1 MKYYRLNQIAMAVL
15 GALLLFF
22 GARTVIQILQEEHE
36 PEKPG
41 YEVAGTEKKKGEG
54 KPDGGAQL
62 ASLLAG
68 ADAARGQE
76 VAKKCAICH
85 TFDKGGANLIGP
97 NLFGVLGAKMAS
109 HEGYEYSEALKA
121 KGGVWDYANLDH
133 MIENPNAFAPGTKMA
148 LFPGLPDAKQ
158 RADVILFLR
167 SKNDSPPPLPEPTAA
182 PAEEAPAAEAK
193 TGSEVLAL
201 LATADPKQGEADAAL
216 CKVCHTFDKG
226 GAVLVGPNL
235 YGIVGKK
242 IASQEGV
249 NYTAALKAKDG
260 DWTYE
265 HLDVWLTNPQAF
277 APGTTMAFPGVP
289 DAKKRANIVAFM
301 RSKDD
306 TPKPLPEA
314 APAADKAAPRE
325 AAPPAAEAPAA
336 PTEAA
341 PPAAEAPAAPTEAA
355 PPAAEAPAA
364 PTEAAPPAAEAP
376 AAPMEPAPPA
386 AEAPAAPTEA
396 APPAAEAPAAPA
408 GGAEIVALIATADPA
423 QGEAEAAL
431 CKVCH
436 TFDKGGATLIGPNL
450 YDIVGKKI
458 AAREGFTYSPAL
470 KAKEGDWTYE
480 TLDVWLAN
488 PQAFAP
494 GTTMMLPASLDTKK
508 RANVVAF
515 MRSKSDSPVPLPDAA
530 GEAAKPA
537 GETPPAPTEPAPP
550 AAETPPAPTEPA
562 PPAAETPPAPTE
574 PAPPAAATPPAP
586 TEPAPPAAET
596 PLAAAPEAPAATEPA
611 PAAESEPAA
620 EPEPAVEAEP
630 TPSEPSMGEPP
641 SPSQPQP
648 VYPDVEPAATK
659 TPRLRRQH
667 RWASHPPRRSRSRSI
682 PRARRRQVSEIR
694 NQKTENQ

>member
-41 YEVAGTEKKKGEG
+41 YEVAGTEKKKDEG
-54 KPDGGAQL
+54 KPEGGAQL

-68 ADAARGQE
+68 ADVARGQE

-97 NLFGVLGAKMAS
+97 NLYGVLGAKMAS
-109 HEGYEYSEALKA
+109 HESYEYSEALKA

-133 MIENPNAFAPGTKMA
+133 MIGNPNAFAPGTKMA
-148 LFPGLPDAKQ
+148 LFPGLPDSKQ

-167 SKNDSPPPLPEPTAA
+167 SKSDSPPPLPEPTAA

-193 TGSEVLAL
+193 AGSEVLAL

-249 NYTAALKAKDG
+249 NYTAALKAKEG

-289 DAKKRANIVAFM
+289 DAKKRANVVAFM
-301 RSKDD
+301 RSKAD
-306 TPKPLPEA
+306 TPEPLPEA
-314 APAADKAAPRE
+314 APAADKAAPTE
-325 AAPPAAEAPAA
+325 APPPAAEAPAA
-336 PTEAA
+336 PT
-341 PPAAEAPAAPTEAA
+341 
-355 PPAAEAPAA
+355 
-364 PTEAAPPAAEAP
+364 
-376 AAPMEPAPPA
+376 
-386 AEAPAAPTEA
+386 
-396 APPAAEAPAAPA
+396 
-408 GGAEIVALIATADPA
+408 GGSEIIALIATADPT
-423 QGEAEAAL
+423 QGEADAAL

-458 AAREGFTYSPAL
+458 AAQEGFTYSPAL

-494 GTTMMLPASLDTKK
+494 GTTMMLPASLDAKK

-515 MRSKSDSPVPLPDAA
+515 MRSKSASPVPLPDAA

-537 GETPPAPTEPAPP
+537 AETPPTPTEASPP

-562 PPAAETPPAPTE
+562 PPAAETPPA
-574 PAPPAAATPPAP
+574 
-586 TEPAPPAAET
+586 
-596 PLAAAPEAPAATEPA
+596 AAPEAPAATEPA
-611 PAAESEPAA
+611 PAAE
-620 EPEPAVEAEP
+620 PEPGAGAEP
-630 TPSEPSMGEPP
+630 TPSGPSMGEPPSSSQPQPVYPDAEPAATEDAAAEAPASMGEPP

-648 VYPDVEPAATK
+648 VYPEG
-659 TPRLRRQH
+659 
-667 RWASHPPRRSRSRSI
+667 PP
-682 PRARRRQVSEIR
+682 
-694 NQKTENQ
+694 